1 MKIVVDAMGGDNAP
15 GVVVEGAVEAARQY
29 KQNIILIGNEAK
41 IKQELKKYKDISCL
55 PISVINAN
63 EVVGMGESPTESFR
77 RKPDS
82 SIVQGLKL
90 LAENKA
96 DGFFSAGHSGAIG
109 TAALLTLKRLEGI
122 SRPALATVFP
132 TIKDPCVVIDSG
144 ANIDSK
150 PKNLLQFAIMGMVYS
165 KYILKIDNPR
175 AGLLSIG
182 EEDSKGNEL
191 TLEAFKLMKESG
203 INFAG
208 NIEGRDVIKG
218 DVNVVVCDG
227 FVGNI
232 VLKLSEGI
240 SEFLVKLIKDEIK
253 KNPVRMMTAAFIL
266 KSVFKNIKKKIDYDE
281 QGGAPLLGV
290 NGVCVIGHGSSN
302 SKAIKNGIRVT
313 IETIKNNINNHIRDE
328 IDRIGVKNG
337 N

>member
-1 MKIVVDAMGGDNAP
+1 MKIVVDAMGGDHAP
-15 GVVVEGAVEAARQY
+15 CVVVEGAVEAAKEY
-29 KQNIILIGNEAK
+29 KQDIILIGDEAK
-41 IKQELKKYKDISCL
+41 IKQELKKHKNIHGL
-55 PISVINAN
+55 PISVINAT
-63 EVVGMGESPTESFR
+63 EVVGMGESATESFR
-77 RKPDS
+77 KKPNS

-90 LAENKA
+90 LAENRA
-96 DGFFSAGHSGAIG
+96 DGFFSAGHSGAVG

-122 SRPALATVFP
+122 SRPALATIFP
-132 TIKDPCVVIDSG
+132 TKKDPCVVIDSG

-150 PKNLLQFAIMGMVYS
+150 PKNLLQFAVMGLVYS
-165 KYILKIDNPR
+165 KYILKIENPK
-175 AGLLSIG
+175 AALLSIG

-191 TLEAFKLMKESG
+191 TLETFKLMKESG

-232 VLKLSEGI
+232 VLKLSEGVAG
-240 SEFLVKLIKDEIK
+240 FLVYLIKNELK
-253 KNPVRMMTAAFIL
+253 KNPINLLVAPLLKNVFRNVR
-266 KSVFKNIKKKIDYDE
+266 KKVDYDE
-281 QGGAPLLGV
+281 IGGVPLLGV

-313 IETIKNNINNHIRDE
+313 IETVENNINNHIQDE
-328 IDRIGVKNG
+328 INRIGVRNG